1 MEIFIPQN
9 KKKLV
14 QKQLIRLLK
23 IYNYVFAKS
32 DLENVLISRYII
44 TGIFGCNFFKTYFDC
59 DNIILTVIVLLRSFE
74 MNNWRKEYCQRE
86 QIQLLL
92 ITMIWHVNR
101 SYRVLGPAQKFKD
114 LYEFEK
120 IINFQR
126 IHYLMWCLNS
136 DVA

>member
-74 MNNWRKEYCQRE
+74 MNN
-86 QIQLLL
+86 
-92 ITMIWHVNR
+92 
-101 SYRVLGPAQKFKD
+101 
-114 LYEFEK
+114 
-120 IINFQR
+120 
-126 IHYLMWCLNS
+126 
-136 DVA
+136 